1 LLNKTTKT
9 LEELTEGMTD
19 QKIQAIKHGTVLNGM
34 SKSAVLVAYG
44 YPPEHRTGSIYSSTR
59 IYWSNKFNTFRV
71 CFDEND
77 RTVPCW

>member
-19 QKIQAIKHGTVLNGM
+19 QKIQAIKHGTVLNGI

-44 YPPEHRTGSIYSSTR
+44 YPPEHRTGSNYSSTR
-59 IYWSNKFNTFRV
+59 IN
-71 CFDEND
+71 
-77 RTVPCW
+77 